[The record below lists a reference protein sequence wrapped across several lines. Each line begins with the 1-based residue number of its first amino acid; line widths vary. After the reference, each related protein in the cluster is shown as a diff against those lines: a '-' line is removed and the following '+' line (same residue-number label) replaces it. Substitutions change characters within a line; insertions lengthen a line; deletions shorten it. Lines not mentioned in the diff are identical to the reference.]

1 MNKLMLGN
9 EQVDVGNVKVDVG
22 NEQVDV
28 EQCTSVYLL

>member
-1 MNKLMLGN
+1 MLGN